1 MGVGLQG
8 QRSCISQAQTFLR
21 PLERGERGGAAAAP
35 AGRELPQEARAAR
48 SWREAKIVL
57 SRVLAE
63 YGKTKYVSL
72 ILLIYHICVSFPLF
86 HFSLSQS
93 AYTWWFGSGE
103 AFPDGVQGQR
113 PCISQAQ
120 TFLRP
125 LERGERGGAA
135 AAPAGRE
142 LPQEARAAR
151 SWREAKVGVN
161 AMR

>member
-1 MGVGLQG
+1 M
-8 QRSCISQAQTFLR
+8 
-21 PLERGERGGAAAAP
+21 
-35 AGRELPQEARAAR
+35 
-48 SWREAKIVL
+48 
-57 SRVLAE
+57 LAE

-72 ILLIYHICVSFPLF
+72 IFLIYHICVSSPLF

-93 AYTWWFGSGE
+93 AYTWWFDSDE
-103 AFPDGVQGQR
+103 ASHNGAAGTAPLYQSSTNLL
-113 PCISQAQ
+113 C
-120 TFLRP
+120 P

-135 AAPAGRE
+135 AAPTGRE

>member
-1 MGVGLQG
+1 M
-8 QRSCISQAQTFLR
+8 
-21 PLERGERGGAAAAP
+21 
-35 AGRELPQEARAAR
+35 
-48 SWREAKIVL
+48 
-57 SRVLAE
+57 LAE

-72 ILLIYHICVSFPLF
+72 IFLIYHICVSFPLF

-93 AYTWWFGSGE
+93 AYIWWFDSNE
-103 AFPDGVQGQR
+103 AFPDGLQVR
-113 PCISQAQ
+113 SPCSSQAQ

-151 SWREAKVGVN
+151 SWREAKVVLSRVLAEYGKTKYVSLILLIYCIYVFLFTVSI
-161 AMR
+161 